1 MRFAIIINSIF
12 SMLLFCRFAIIYYL
26 YIIILYLFV
35 RDAKNKLMAKHG
47 KRRAQVLYTS
57 ILRHSQ
63 IVEQAKY
70 GMV

>member
-1 MRFAIIINSIF
+1 
-12 SMLLFCRFAIIYYL
+12 MLLFCRFAIIYYL
-26 YIIILYLFV
+26 YIIILYLFIK
-35 RDAKNKLMAKHG
+35 DAKIKLMAQHG
-47 KRRAQVLYTS
+47 KRRAKVLYTS

>member
-1 MRFAIIINSIF
+1 
-12 SMLLFCRFAIIYYL
+12 
-26 YIIILYLFV
+26 LYLFV